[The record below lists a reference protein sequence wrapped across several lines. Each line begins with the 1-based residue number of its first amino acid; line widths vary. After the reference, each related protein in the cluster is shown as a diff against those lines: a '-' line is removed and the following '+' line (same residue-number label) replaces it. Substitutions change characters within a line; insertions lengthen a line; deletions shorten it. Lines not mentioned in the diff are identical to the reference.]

1 MTTTPDVD
9 VPPPRGWV
17 TDSEMDI
24 IAGTAK
30 TCSVCAV
37 QMCRD
42 NFSRDDK
49 MPDGRKNTCKWCV
62 KKRERRRQRDRG

>member
-1 MTTTPDVD
+1 
-9 VPPPRGWV
+9 
-17 TDSEMDI
+17 MDI

-30 TCSVCAV
+30 WCIVCAT

-42 NFSRDDK
+42 NFARDDK

-62 KKRERRRQRDRG
+62 KKREKQRQRDRG